1 VSDGIGLL
9 YKKIDNF
16 PAVDAYKAIIDVL
29 GKKNYANQMRIAELH
44 DVLAELATPIIRLWQ
59 DVILVPVIGTLDSQR
74 AQNMAEKLLESIA
87 DTRAKVV
94 IVDVTGVSMIDTIVG
109 EFLIEMFSAV
119 KLLGSDVILT
129 GIKPEIAHTLVK
141 LSIDFNMV
149 IIKRD
154 LESALKYA
162 IREFSKDTEKN
173 SLTKKEGMQM
183 KNKIIPTIKLYD
195 YLIVSIQIEL
205 DDDTIEKLQMQL
217 LNEIS
222 ERNIRG
228 IIIDVSMV
236 DVIDSYISF
245 VLSET
250 AGMAKAMGCY
260 TVICKIQP
268 QVALTLA
275 QMGIKLNDVF
285 TANSLESA
293 IDILNR
299 LD

>member
-1 VSDGIGLL
+1 MKNIVISRLGELVQELAKEDEQKKAWEDFLVDFAEVCGKADLKEKLKTPISNLLDRISEKEVSDGIGLL

-16 PAVDAYKAIIDVL
+16 PAVDAYKAIIEVL

-162 IREFSKDTEKN
+162 IREFSKDTEKKQPN
-173 SLTKKEGMQM
+173 QKRG
-183 KNKIIPTIKLYD
+183 NAD
-195 YLIVSIQIEL
+195 
-205 DDDTIEKLQMQL
+205 EK
-217 LNEIS
+217 
-222 ERNIRG
+222 
-228 IIIDVSMV
+228 
-236 DVIDSYISF
+236 
-245 VLSET
+245 
-250 AGMAKAMGCY
+250 
-260 TVICKIQP
+260 
-268 QVALTLA
+268 
-275 QMGIKLNDVF
+275 
-285 TANSLESA
+285 
-293 IDILNR
+293 
-299 LD
+299 